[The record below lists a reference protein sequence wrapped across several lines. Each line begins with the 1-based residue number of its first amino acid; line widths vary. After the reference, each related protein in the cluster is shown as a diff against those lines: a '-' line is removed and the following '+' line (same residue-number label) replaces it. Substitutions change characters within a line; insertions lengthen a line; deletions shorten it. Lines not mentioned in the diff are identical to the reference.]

1 MLLYVETKENKI
13 MLRKKNI
20 KEISNVLSQL
30 DDADFIEK
38 LMNELFTEKE
48 LKNLSSRWEI
58 VKLLDKGVTQ
68 RKIAKDLHLS
78 LCNITRGSKELNKKE
93 SAMKKILELNK

>member
-1 MLLYVETKENKI
+1 MLLYVETRENKI

-20 KEISNVLSQL
+20 KEISIVLSQL

-78 LCNITRGSKELNKKE
+78 LCNITRGSKELNKKN
-93 SAMKKILELNK
+93 SAMKKILELNN

>member
-1 MLLYVETKENKI
+1 MLLHVETKENKI

-20 KEISNVLSQL
+20 KEISNVLSDI
-30 DDADFIEK
+30 DDADLIEK
-38 LMNELFTEKE
+38 LLNELFTEKE
-48 LKNLSSRWEI
+48 LRNLSSRWEI

-78 LCNITRGSKELNKKE
+78 LCNITRGSKELNKKG
-93 SAMKKILELNK
+93 SAMKSILDLTK

>member
-1 MLLYVETKENKI
+1 

-20 KEISNVLSQL
+20 KEISNVLSKIN
-30 DDADFIEK
+30 DAEFIER
-38 LMNELFTEKE
+38 LFDELFTEKE
-48 LKNLSSRWEI
+48 LRNLSSRWEI

-78 LCNITRGSKELNKKE
+78 LCNITRGSKELNKKD
-93 SAMKKILELNK
+93 SAMKRILKLTK

>member
-1 MLLYVETKENKI
+1 

-30 DDADFIEK
+30 DNADFIEK